1 MKLDLVLTRFFPE
14 YKASTGGEIIVKSKL
29 LPFIAIG
36 AIVGAAISMLDKQTR
51 EHTVETTKKAKDTV
65 SYYAENRD
73 ELLSL
78 VESKVEQVQGLYGK
92 VNDNVQALMQNGNDI
107 KSLPSTIQSLVS
119 ETIEAF
125 SKKDDSIG

>member
-1 MKLDLVLTRFFPE
+1 MGE
-14 YKASTGGEIIVKSKL
+14 YKTGTGGEIGMKSKL

-36 AIVGAAISMLDKQTR
+36 AITGAVISMFDKQTR
-51 EHTVETTKKAKDTV
+51 EHTVKTTKKVKDTV

-73 ELLSL
+73 ELLAL
-78 VESKVEQVQGLYGK
+78 VESKVEQAQDIYGT
-92 VNDNVQALMQNGNDI
+92 VNNNVQSLMQNGSDL
-107 KSLPSTIQSLVS
+107 KTLPTTIQSMVS

>member
-1 MKLDLVLTRFFPE
+1 M
-14 YKASTGGEIIVKSKL
+14 KSKL

-73 ELLSL
+73 ELLAL
-78 VESKVEQVQGLYGK
+78 VESKVEQAQGIYGK

-119 ETIEAF
+119 ETVEAF